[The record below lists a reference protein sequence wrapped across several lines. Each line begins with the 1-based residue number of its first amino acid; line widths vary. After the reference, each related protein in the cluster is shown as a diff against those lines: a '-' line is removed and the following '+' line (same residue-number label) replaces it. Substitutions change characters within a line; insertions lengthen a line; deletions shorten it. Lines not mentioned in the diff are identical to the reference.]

1 MPWTINGRMHDKYII
16 VDDRI
21 LLMGGRNTFDYFLGE
36 YEGKSVGYDREILI
50 YNEKQEETSVI
61 GDVKAYF
68 TELWENP
75 VCKVK
80 YEGY

>member
-1 MPWTINGRMHDKYII
+1 
-16 VDDRI
+16 
-21 LLMGGRNTFDYFLGE
+21 MGGRNTFDYFLGE

-80 YEGY
+80 YEGDRRNLQKRNKPFKSVIIIFKLSL